1 MFRILKYQPSLIF
14 CACWML
20 VNICQAQN
28 VKKSKEK
35 TFEQFA
41 ATYDSLVRSKQ
52 FDMAYDLLNEES
64 GNFIEQETY
73 GSLYYPLLYRRV
85 RDEYKKGNY
94 LESISAARDFIS
106 KYNNPDTLLAFTYSY
121 LGNAYYRFDD
131 YDIALDCYYKAKDI
145 HNADERYSEVAKI
158 ISNIGLIYNNLK
170 NYSQALK
177 HYQEANNLLRKY
189 ELEPDA
195 YNYNQLARLNTR
207 LHKFDLAA
215 LYLDSARI
223 IAVENKDY
231 REEHYAV
238 RSIGLNFY
246 SQGKFNDA
254 IRYYE
259 SALNGY
265 KSINA
270 TDDALECVKQLALI
284 HIILKNY
291 NKAIELCESHLSTA
305 YNTNNLNQVVQLAEA
320 LYKALVAKGSYKE
333 AIFVQENFQQAK
345 DSIERSQK
353 ESNKYK
359 VQMRLEAEKRA
370 NENELLKQQKIADE
384 ETIRAQNILLYSIGV
399 GLFLVV
405 IIALLVYRAYLINKR
420 LSAKIQQQSDRL
432 RQLDEAKSRF
442 FANISHDLRTPL
454 TLIMGGIDQVLKS
467 EELLLTER
475 AERQLKTAILNGQRI
490 IHLTNEINELI
501 KLEDGKLVTHKKY
514 IDIDKMLKLFV
525 KMFDSMAELKGI
537 HLSYSRSIFDGETII
552 HIDPFQFEKVLFN
565 LITNALK
572 HTKEGD
578 SVTVGLKRE
587 NDNFVISVI
596 DSGEGIPE
604 QNLPYIFERYYQA
617 PDTTF
622 KTQEGFGI
630 GLALVKE
637 IISKHGATIEVKS
650 KLGQGSEF
658 IICIQRETVPGE
670 EITQLPDLSYS
681 DETMGLFK
689 ELDEPVENKRPV
701 VNISKVANGSSDK
714 STVLIVEDHPEVREF
729 IQNIVESKYHVLTA
743 PNGQRALKVLD
754 KESVD
759 LIITD
764 LMMPWFDGFEL
775 LEKLKESEKLRKIP
789 ALVLSARTSEED
801 KTKVLSQ
808 GVNDF
813 LCKPFNPDEL
823 LIRIENLL
831 NRKEIWNNNSEGAL
845 FINNQETL
853 DEIEQSL
860 LKKVEHLIL
869 EKIDDPNLSIN
880 YLADQIAVSERKF
893 YRMIKKMTDGTPYE
907 FIKEVRMQYASRM
920 LKEKTVSSA
929 SEVAKAI
936 GMNNVSHFNTQF
948 KKRFGK
954 APVQQK

>member
-1 MFRILKYQPSLIF
+1 MIGYLKYQPLLLLS
-14 CACWML
+14 ACLML
-20 VNICQAQN
+20 LCVGQAQDIHEDSDRTYEEF
-28 VKKSKEK
+28 V
-35 TFEQFA
+35 A
-41 ATYDSLVRSKQ
+41 AYDSLVNSGQ
-52 FDMAYDLLNEES
+52 LDMAYNLLSEES
-64 GNFIEQETY
+64 GNLFREEKF
-73 GSLYYPLLYRRV
+73 SDLYYSLLFRRV
-85 RDEYKKGNY
+85 RNEYKNGNY
-94 LESISAARDFIS
+94 LESITSARDFIS
-106 KYNNPDTLLAFTYSY
+106 KYNKPDTLLAYTYTF

-131 YDIALDCYYKAKDI
+131 YDIALDCYFKAKEI
-145 HNADERYSEVAKI
+145 HAEHTKRFNEVAI
-158 ISNIGLIYNNLK
+158 VIANIGSIYNSLE
-170 NYSQALK
+170 NYPQALK
-177 HYQEANNLLRKY
+177 YYQEASNLLKNHG
-189 ELEPDA
+189 LEPKA
-195 YNYNQLARLNTR
+195 YNYNQVARLNTR
-207 LHKFDLAA
+207 LFKYDLAA
-215 LYLDSARI
+215 LYLDSARR
-223 IAVENKDY
+223 IAETQKDY
-231 REEHYAV
+231 KEENYAI
-238 RSIGLNFY
+238 RSIGYNFFY
-246 SQGKFNDA
+246 QGRFEEA
-254 IRYYE
+254 IPFYE
-259 SALNGY
+259 SALQGY
-265 KSINA
+265 QSINA
-270 TDDALECVKQLALI
+270 TDDALECAEKLALM
-284 HIILKNY
+284 HINLKKFD
-291 NKAIELCESHLSTA
+291 KAIIICESHLATA
-305 YNTNNLNQVVQLAEA
+305 YNTNNVNQVVQIAERLYHA
-320 LYKALVAKGSYKE
+320 LIAKGNYKE
-333 AIFVQENFQQAK
+333 AIFVQQNFKQAK

-370 NENELLKQQKIADE
+370 NENELLKQQKKADE
-384 ETIRAQNILLYSIGV
+384 ETIRAQNILLYSIGI
-399 GLFLVV
+399 GMFLVMV
-405 IIALLVYRAYLINKR
+405 IALLVYRAYVLNKR

-454 TLIMGGIDQVLKS
+454 TLIMGGIEQVLKS
-467 EELLLTER
+467 EDLLLTDK
-475 AERQLKTAILNGQRI
+475 AERQLKTGLLNGERI

-514 IDIDKMLKLFV
+514 INIDQMLKLFV

-537 HLSYSRSIFDGETII
+537 HLSYSKSIFDGQAVI

-572 HTKEGD
+572 HTRKDD
-578 SVTVGLKRE
+578 SVTVALKKE
-587 NDNFVISVI
+587 NDNLAISVI

-637 IISKHGATIEVKS
+637 IINKHEATIEVKS
-650 KLGQGSEF
+650 KIGQGSEF
-658 IICIQRETVPGE
+658 IISIKHEEVTDA
-670 EITQLPDLSYS
+670 EITQLPDLDYS
-681 DETMGLFK
+681 GQTMGLFK
-689 ELDEPVENKRPV
+689 ELDEPVENKNPII
-701 VNISKVANGSSDK
+701 NLSKAVENTAGK
-714 STVLIVEDHPEVREF
+714 QTVLIVEDHPEVREF
-729 IQNIVESKYHVLTA
+729 IQNIVEAKYHVLTA

-754 KESVD
+754 KEPVD

-813 LCKPFNPDEL
+813 LCKPFNPEEL
-823 LIRIENLL
+823 LLRIENLL

-845 FINNQETL
+845 FINNQQTL

-860 LKKVEHLIL
+860 LKKVEQLIL

-893 YRMIKKMTDGTPYE
+893 YRMIKKMTDGTPFE
-907 FIKEVRMQYASRM
+907 FIKEVRMQYANRI
-920 LKEKTVSSA
+920 LKEKKVSNA
-929 SEVAKAI
+929 SELAKAI

-954 APVQQK
+954 APIT